1 MKKELKKVEDLL
13 TEESI
18 LAWYFQSDSAS
29 VEHWNNW
36 ANESDDNRK
45 LLNDVKKILQS
56 VKFKN
61 EEISE
66 LALNKYWQQLL
77 DKIVERENG
86 KEYKHLKKPNRTSF
100 YISIAAIAAMI
111 VIMVGFFWFNKEVD
125 NNKLKTDYGQIKEK
139 LLPDSSLVILNANSK
154 IVTKD
159 FHAGE
164 DREVWLEGEAYFKVH
179 KTVSKDKFIVHT
191 NKIDI
196 VVTGTQFNVYSRD
209 NKTHV
214 YLKEG
219 SILVKSKTGD
229 DWIKMSPGDY
239 LVLDNNQLTPPVKDA
254 TAGKTI
260 LDWQNKQM
268 IFDNTPLEEV
278 AHRITDVYGI
288 EVDIAEDIKN
298 EPITG
303 IMPNDN
309 LNVLLKTFEVS
320 QEFNITQT
328 PQKIIISKK

>member
-1 MKKELKKVEDLL
+1 MKKELKKIEDLL

-18 LAWYFQSDSAS
+18 LSWYFQSDPAA
-29 VEHWNNW
+29 VNYWNNW
-36 ANESDDNRK
+36 SGKSAGNAA
-45 LLNDVKKILQS
+45 LLDEVKKILQS
-56 VKFKN
+56 LKFKN
-61 EEISE
+61 EQISE
-66 LALNKYWQQLL
+66 LSINESWQKLLNK
-77 DKIVERENG
+77 IAERE
-86 KEYKHLKKPNRTSF
+86 KPDELKMLSKPRKNASF
-100 YISIAAIAAMI
+100 YLSIAAAAMI
-111 VIMVGFFWFNKEVD
+111 TVIVGLFWLNKQVD
-125 NNKLKTDYGQIKEK
+125 NNKLKTNYGQIKQQ
-139 LLPDSSLVILNANSK
+139 LLPDSSLVILNANSN

-159 FHAGE
+159 FQAGK

-179 KTVSKDKFIVHT
+179 KTISKDKFIVHT

-209 NKTHV
+209 NKTRV

-229 DWIKMSPGDY
+229 NWVKMKPGDY
-239 LVLDNNQLTPPVKDA
+239 LVLDNDQLTPVKET
-254 TAGKTI
+254 TADKTI

-278 AHRITDVYGI
+278 AHRISEVYGI
-288 EVDIAEDIKN
+288 EVNISDDIKN

-309 LNVLLKTFEVS
+309 LSVLLKTFEVS